1 MEADDFEKAKQD
13 YLSQLE
19 KDRRYSIEKF
29 DAQALYLS
37 SGALAISL
45 TFIKDIVPIEDA
57 QFIYLYY
64 VAIILFGIT
73 ILVGFIAHYV
83 SVQLSIKQYSKI
95 QNDDY
100 EEVNSKSIHILNII
114 IMSTLIVAIGFLI
127 CFVIIN
133 IHLKNHPNCY

>member
-64 VAIILFGIT
+64 IAIILFGIT

>member
-100 EEVNSKSIHILNII
+100 EEVNSKSIHILNRI